1 MAMDCE
7 GGERMRRRRGLAM
20 CLAID
25 FEVGGCDVGELIV
38 SNFKELQRELEM
50 RLGCLV

>member
-20 CLAID
+20 CLAFG
-25 FEVGGCDVGELIV
+25 FEVGGCDGGELIV
-38 SNFKELQRELEM
+38 LNLKELWRELE
-50 RLGCLV
+50 V